1 MVLSRLRSEATLIG
15 LLRLC
20 ALLAGGVFLCIVIF
34 SLREAWPALRDIG
47 PARFVRDPSWHP
59 RGGAGTGAFNLLP
72 MLAGTLA
79 ATAGAMML
87 AVPLGLAAAG
97 YGVFYA
103 SAPVSKALRR
113 LLELLAGVP
122 SVVFGFWGL
131 TTLVPLIRAWQP
143 PGHSLLAGI
152 LILALMILPTIAL
165 LTESALR
172 SVPRELTDGA
182 AALGLTRWAALCRV
196 AFPAA
201 SRGVGAGILLACAR
215 ALGETMAVL
224 MVTGNVVRAPGSVF
238 DPVRTLTANIA
249 LELGYALPLHR
260 SALFVAGMVLLTLI
274 LIPTFLARISER
286 RRSREA

>member
-1 MVLSRLRSEATLIG
+1 MALSRSRSESALIV

-20 ALLAGGVFLCIVIF
+20 ALLAGGVFLCIVVF
-34 SLREAWPALRDIG
+34 SLRGAWPALRDIG
-47 PARFVRDPSWHP
+47 PARFLQDPSWHP
-59 RGGAGTGAFNLLP
+59 RGGTETGSFNLLP

-79 ATAGAMML
+79 ATAGAMLL

-97 YGVFYA
+97 YGVFYCSPRV
-103 SAPVSKALRR
+103 SAGLRR

-131 TTLVPLIRAWQP
+131 TTLVPLIRAWRP

-165 LTESALR
+165 LAESALR

-182 AALGLTRWAALCRV
+182 AALGVSRWATLRRV

-201 SRGVGAGILLACAR
+201 RRGVGAGCLLACAR

-260 SALFVAGMVLLTLI
+260 SALFVAGIVLLI
-274 LIPTFLARISER
+274 LILLPTLLARMNGRS
-286 RRSREA
+286 RSREA